1 MSRETTPTRSVMRD
15 VGIIGGGVGGTQLG
29 LFLRQH
35 GVSATIYSAKT
46 PAEHLA
52 ARITNVVCRSGT
64 TRARERALGV
74 DFWDAAAPD
83 LQQFVVAVNGPR
95 PLTFSGALNPPTHV
109 VDMRIYWARLLEEFA
124 KRGGSLVYRT
134 LEAGDVEE
142 LSRRHDL
149 VVVASGRGAL
159 SHLFPR
165 LPEHSPFQ
173 NPQRVVLAALFRGI
187 AYPKPLAFQAIVNRG
202 HGEILEFPLFSFEP
216 GLTALGIEAAPGG
229 AFAVLSRFHRSR
241 FDEQRS
247 EFEATVLAL
256 LRDYAPSVYVRID
269 TTRFA
274 VARPLDIGYVA
285 ITPIVRRGYARL
297 SNGRTVLAL
306 GDAHITMDPV
316 TGQGA
321 NKASHDAVVVGAAI
335 CESTVF
341 DEDFCARVSQRM
353 CEYSLP
359 VSDACNARLMPPAQH
374 VMDLLAA
381 AAQHQAVADFY
392 TASFNDPDRFW
403 HIASRPE
410 RTEVIKKHLIAG
422 TLSATPLE
430 WDAIVALAN
439 AEAVT
444 R

>member
-1 MSRETTPTRSVMRD
+1 MPD
-15 VGIIGGGVGGTQLG
+15 IGIIGGGIGGTHLG

-35 GVSATIYSAKT
+35 GVTATIYSAKT

-83 LQQFVVAVNGPR
+83 LEQFVVTVNGPR
-95 PLTFSGALNPPTHV
+95 PLTFSGALNPSTHV

-124 KRGGSLVYRT
+124 QRGGSLVFRT
-134 LEAGDVEE
+134 LDAGDVEE
-142 LSRRHDL
+142 LSTRHDL

-159 SHLFPR
+159 SNLFPR
-165 LPEHSPFQ
+165 LPEHSPFE

-202 HGEILEFPLFSFEP
+202 HGEILDFPLFSFEP
-216 GLTALGIEAAPGG
+216 GLTALGMEAARGG

-247 EFEATVLAL
+247 EFEATVLSL
-256 LRDYAPSVYVRID
+256 LRDYAPSVYARID
-269 TTRFA
+269 TKRFA

-285 ITPIVRRGYARL
+285 ITPVVRRGYARL

-321 NKASHDAVVVGAAI
+321 NKASHAAFVAGAAI
-335 CESTVF
+335 RESSVF

-353 CEYSLP
+353 CEYALP
-359 VSDACNARLMPPAQH
+359 VSDACNARLMPPAPH
-374 VMDLLAA
+374 VADLLAA
-381 AAQHQAVADFY
+381 AARHQAVADFY
-392 TASFNDPDRFW
+392 TGSFNDPDRFW

-410 RTEVIKKHLIAG
+410 RTDVIKKHLIAG
-422 TLSATPLE
+422 TLSAKPLE
-430 WDAIVALAN
+430 WDTIAALAN
-439 AEAVT
+439 AGAVA
-444 R
+444 

>member
-1 MSRETTPTRSVMRD
+1 MPD
-15 VGIIGGGVGGTQLG
+15 IGIIGGGVGGTHLG
-29 LFLRQH
+29 LFLRQR
-35 GVSATIYSAKT
+35 GVSATIYTAKT

-74 DFWDAAAPD
+74 DFWDATAPD
-83 LQQFVVAVNGPR
+83 LEQFVVTINGPR
-95 PLTFSGALNPPTHV
+95 PLTFSGALNPATHV

-321 NKASHDAVVVGAAI
+321 NKASHDAFVVGAAI
-335 CESTVF
+335 CESTLF

-439 AEAVT
+439 AGAVT

>member
-1 MSRETTPTRSVMRD
+1 MPD
-15 VGIIGGGVGGTQLG
+15 IGIIGGGVGGTHLG

-64 TRARERALGV
+64 TRVRERALGV
-74 DFWDAAAPD
+74 DYWDGAAPD
-83 LQQFVVAVNGPR
+83 LEQFVVTVNGPR

-124 KRGGSLVYRT
+124 QRGGSLVFRT
-134 LEAGDVEE
+134 LEAADVEE
-142 LSRRHDL
+142 LSTRHDL

-159 SHLFPR
+159 SNLFPR

-173 NPQRVVLAALFRGI
+173 NPQRLVLAALFRGVE
-187 AYPKPLAFQAIVNRG
+187 YPKPLAFQAIVNRG

-216 GLTALGIEAAPGG
+216 GLTALGIEAARGG
-229 AFAVLSRFHRSR
+229 AFEVLSKFHRSR
-241 FDEQRS
+241 FDEHRS
-247 EFEATVLAL
+247 EFDATVLAL
-256 LRDYAPSVYVRID
+256 LRDYAPSVYERID
-269 TTRFA
+269 PKRFA
-274 VARPLDIGYVA
+274 VARPLDIGYAA

-297 SNGRTVLAL
+297 PNGRTVLAL

-321 NKASHDAVVVGAAI
+321 NKASHDAFVAGAAI

-341 DEDFCARVSQRM
+341 DEDFCARVSRQM
-353 CEYSLP
+353 CEYGLP
-359 VSDACNARLMPPAQH
+359 VSDACNARLVPPAQH
-374 VMDLLAA
+374 VLALLAA

-392 TASFNDPDRFW
+392 TGSFNDPDRFW
-403 HIASRPE
+403 HIASRAE
-410 RTEVIKKHLIAG
+410 RTEVIKQHLIAG
-422 TLSATPLE
+422 TLSAKPLH
-430 WDAIVALAN
+430 WDAIAALAD
-439 AEAVT
+439 AGAVA
-444 R
+444 